1 MKEKKIPNKSK
12 FGSKAYVKEVEVGK
26 WFKFDVISTGE
37 DMVGYGKV
45 VEILE
50 NGNAVVDKYFEL
62 PSYRPYAGIHWY
74 DRLPFAI
81 NKVNA

>member
-1 MKEKKIPNKSK
+1 MKEIRIPDKSK
-12 FGSKAYVKEVEVGK
+12 FGSKAFLKEVEVGK
-26 WFKFDVISTGE
+26 WFKFDVLTIGV

-62 PSYRPYAGIHWY
+62 PSYRPYAGINWY
-74 DRLPFAI
+74 DKLPFAI